1 MHIGQIESSSKR
13 KILDTNLLSI
23 KTFFTIY
30 YIMLEK
36 QINEMREN
44 VDIGIESENRK
55 EVVGILNTL
64 LADEYVLYTKTRNYH
79 WNVVGKDFKERHEFF
94 QEQYEK
100 LDEMIDEIAERTR
113 QLGGLSVATLNEFI
127 QIANLKEN
135 PGEYPSDI
143 KMISNLLKD
152 HESTIK
158 FLRKSAKDCDEEYND
173 SGTNDFLIGLMEI
186 HEKMAW
192 MLRTHLD

>member
-1 MHIGQIESSSKR
+1 
-13 KILDTNLLSI
+13 
-23 KTFFTIY
+23 
-30 YIMLEK
+30 MLEK

-44 VDIGIESENRK
+44 VDIGIEAENRK

-64 LADEYVLYTKTRNYH
+64 LASEYVLYTKTRNYH

-94 QEQYEK
+94 QGQYEK

-113 QLGGLSVATLNEFI
+113 QLGGLTVATMNEFL

-135 PGEYPSDI
+135 PGEYPSDL

-158 FLRKSAKDCDEEYND
+158 YLRKSAKDCDEEYDD

>member
-1 MHIGQIESSSKR
+1 M
-13 KILDTNLLSI
+13 LD
-23 KTFFTIY
+23 
-30 YIMLEK
+30 K
-36 QINEMREN
+36 QINEMKEN

-64 LADEYVLYTKTRNYH
+64 LADEYILYTKTRNYH

-113 QLGGLSVATLNEFI
+113 QLGGLTVATLNEFL
-127 QIANLKEN
+127 QIAHLKEN
-135 PGEYPSDI
+135 PGDYPSDL

-158 FLRKSAKDCDEEYND
+158 FLRKSAEQCDEEYND
-173 SGTNDFLIGLMEI
+173 MGTNDFLIGLMEI

>member
-113 QLGGLSVATLNEFI
+113 QLGGLSIATLNEFI

>member
-1 MHIGQIESSSKR
+1 
-13 KILDTNLLSI
+13 
-23 KTFFTIY
+23 
-30 YIMLEK
+30 MLEK

-55 EVVGILNTL
+55 EVVGILKTL

-79 WNVVGKDFKERHEFF
+79 WNVVGKDFKERHDFF

-113 QLGGLSVATLNEFI
+113 QLGGLTAATLNEFL
-127 QIANLKEN
+127 QIAHLKEN
-135 PGEYPSDI
+135 PSEYPSDL

-152 HESTIK
+152 HEDTIK
-158 FLRKSAKDCDEEYND
+158 FLRKSAEECEEEYND
-173 SGTNDFLIGLMEI
+173 MGTNDFLIGLMQI

>member
-1 MHIGQIESSSKR
+1 M
-13 KILDTNLLSI
+13 LD
-23 KTFFTIY
+23 
-30 YIMLEK
+30 K

-55 EVVGILNTL
+55 GVVGILNTL
-64 LADEYVLYTKTRNYH
+64 LADEYILYTKTRNYH

-113 QLGGLSVATLNEFI
+113 QLGGLTVATLNEFL
-127 QIANLKEN
+127 QIAQLKEN
-135 PGEYPSDI
+135 PGEYPSDL

-158 FLRKSAKDCDEEYND
+158 YLRKSAEQCEEEYND
-173 SGTNDFLIGLMEI
+173 MGTNDFLIGLMEI

-192 MLRTHLD
+192 MLRAHLD

>member
-1 MHIGQIESSSKR
+1 
-13 KILDTNLLSI
+13 
-23 KTFFTIY
+23 
-30 YIMLEK
+30 MLEK

-100 LDEMIDEIAERTR
+100 LDKMIDEIAERTR

>member
-1 MHIGQIESSSKR
+1 
-13 KILDTNLLSI
+13 
-23 KTFFTIY
+23 
-30 YIMLEK
+30 MLEK

-113 QLGGLSVATLNEFI
+113 QLGGLSVATLNEFL
-127 QIANLKEN
+127 QIAHLKEN
-135 PGEYPSDI
+135 PSEYPSDL

-152 HESTIK
+152 H
-158 FLRKSAKDCDEEYND
+158 
-173 SGTNDFLIGLMEI
+173 
-186 HEKMAW
+186 
-192 MLRTHLD
+192 

>member
-1 MHIGQIESSSKR
+1 
-13 KILDTNLLSI
+13 
-23 KTFFTIY
+23 
-30 YIMLEK
+30 MLEK

-113 QLGGLSVATLNEFI
+113 QLGGLSEATLNEFI

>member
-1 MHIGQIESSSKR
+1 M
-13 KILDTNLLSI
+13 LD
-23 KTFFTIY
+23 
-30 YIMLEK
+30 K
-36 QINEMREN
+36 QINEMKEN

-55 EVVGILNTL
+55 GVVGILNTL
-64 LADEYVLYTKTRNYH
+64 LADEYILYTKTRNYH

-113 QLGGLSVATLNEFI
+113 QLGGLTVATLNEFL
-127 QIANLKEN
+127 QIGHLKEN
-135 PGEYPSDI
+135 PGEYPSDL

-158 FLRKSAKDCDEEYND
+158 LLRKSAEQCDEEYND
-173 SGTNDFLIGLMEI
+173 MGTNDFLIGLMEI

>member
-44 VDIGIESENRK
+44 LDIGIESENRK

>member
-1 MHIGQIESSSKR
+1 MLIDIEIIQI
-13 KILDTNLLSI
+13 
-23 KTFFTIY
+23 
-30 YIMLEK
+30 
-36 QINEMREN
+36 
-44 VDIGIESENRK
+44 SENRK
-55 EVVGILNTL
+55 GVVAILNTL
-64 LADEYVLYTKTRNYH
+64 LADEYILYTKTRNYH

-113 QLGGLSVATLNEFI
+113 QLGGLTVATLNEFL
-127 QIANLKEN
+127 QIAHLQEN
-135 PGEYPSDI
+135 PGEYPSDL

-158 FLRKSAKDCDEEYND
+158 FLRKSAEQCDEEYND
-173 SGTNDFLIGLMEI
+173 MGTNDFLIGLMEI

-192 MLRTHLD
+192 MLRAHLD